1 MLDRFWA
8 NMEANAQR
16 DNAEQLKLHIQSRP
30 NEVKLISDIPR
41 ENVKSFLQINL
52 IRLGGDDPRDRFSR

>member
-8 NMEANAQR
+8 NMERMLR
-16 DNAEQLKLHIQSRP
+16 DNAEKLKLHNQSRP

-52 IRLGGDDPRDRFSR
+52 IKLGGDDPCDRFSR